1 MDFLSELRW
10 RGLIHDT
17 TPGLEEHL
25 KTGIVRA
32 YIGFD
37 PTAPSLTIG
46 NYVQI
51 MLLQFLQRSGHQ
63 PYVLM
68 GGATGRIGDPS
79 FKDKERDMKTEEELD
94 RNIAHQRMQFER
106 LIDFSPGKPNQ
117 AHMVN
122 NYDFYVGMNVLDFL
136 RDVGKYLTVNYMMSK
151 ESVKRRIEGETGISF
166 TEFSYQLIQGY
177 DFVMLH
183 REHGITLQMGGSDQ
197 FGNITAGIELA
208 RKIDETKL
216 YAVTTPLLTKAD
228 GTKFGKSE
236 KGNLWLDPVLTT
248 PYEFYQFWINAD
260 DRDLGK
266 FLRYFSFKNQEEIEA
281 LEAKQNV
288 QIIKRIFA
296 EEITERV
303 HGRDAFEMA
312 QNVSELLF
320 DPKAG
325 PDTLHKLDVPTLS
338 MVASE
343 IPSPTMP
350 KNMLDAPCDI
360 LEFLST
366 HTGILPSRTE
376 AKKAI
381 QNNALSINKLKI
393 TDVNAK
399 VTSGQLLHGQFMMVE
414 NGKKNKY
421 LVQFS

>member
-51 MLLQFLQRSGHQ
+51 MLMQFLQRSGHQ

-303 HGRDAFEMA
+303 HGREAFEMA

-338 MVASE
+338 MVAGE

>member
-51 MLLQFLQRSGHQ
+51 MLMQFLQRSGHQ

-94 RNIAHQRMQFER
+94 SNIAHQRMQFER
-106 LIDFSPGKPNQ
+106 LMDFSPGKPNQ

-303 HGRDAFEMA
+303 HGREAFEMA

-338 MVASE
+338 MVAGE

>member
-25 KTGIVRA
+25 KAGIVRG

-51 MLLQFLQRSGHQ
+51 MLLQFLQRAGHQ

-79 FKDKERDMKTEEELD
+79 FKDKERDTKTIEELE

-122 NYDFYVGMNVLDFL
+122 NYDFYANMSVLDFL
-136 RDVGKYLTVNYMMSK
+136 RDVGKFLTVNYMMSK
-151 ESVKRRIEGETGISF
+151 ESVKRRIEGESGISF
-166 TEFSYQLIQGY
+166 TEFSYQLLQGY

-197 FGNITAGIELA
+197 YGNITSGIELA

-236 KGNLWLDPVLTT
+236 QGNLWLDAELTT
-248 PYEFYQFWINAD
+248 PYQFYQFWINAD

-266 FLRYFSFKNQEEIEA
+266 FLRYFSFKTQQEIED
-281 LEAKQNV
+281 LEANENV
-288 QIIKRIFA
+288 QAIKRIFA
-296 EEITERV
+296 EEITERI
-303 HGRDAFEMA
+303 HGREAFEMA
-312 QNVSELLF
+312 QNVSLLLF

-325 PDTLHKLDVPTLS
+325 ADMLLKLDEPTLA
-338 MVASE
+338 MVAGE
-343 IPSPTMP
+343 IPSPMAP
-350 KNMLDAPCDI
+350 KSILDAPCDI
-360 LEFLST
+360 LDFLST
-366 HTGILPSRTE
+366 HTGILSSRSE

-381 QNNALSINKLKI
+381 QNNAISINKHKI
-393 TDVNAK
+393 MDMNA
-399 VTSGQLLHGQFMMVE
+399 VVDAGQLLHGRFMMVE

>member
-17 TPGLEEHL
+17 THGLEEHL
-25 KTGIVRA
+25 KTSIVRA

-183 REHGITLQMGGSDQ
+183 RKHGITLQMGGSDQ

-303 HGRDAFEMA
+303 HGREAFEMA

-325 PDTLHKLDVPTLS
+325 PDTLHKLDVHTLS
-338 MVASE
+338 MVAGE

-399 VTSGQLLHGQFMMVE
+399 VTSGQLLHGQFIMVE